1 MIMRILLTAIA
12 LLAGTASPAK
22 AQTAIDR
29 ADARCILVLTL
40 AARNPA
46 QKDAAGRGQF
56 YYYGRFASRS
66 PATKL
71 GPILVGEAKVVVTPQ
86 QLQAELARCS
96 AELTVANAALRDGL
110 KAVESAA
117 QQAPPPGA
125 VPPK

>member
-1 MIMRILLTAIA
+1 MRIPLIAIA
-12 LLAGTASPAK
+12 LLAGTASPAT
-22 AQTAIDR
+22 AQTATDR

-40 AARNPA
+40 AARDPA
-46 QKDAAGRGQF
+46 QKEAAGRGQF
-56 YYYGRFASRS
+56 YYYGRVAARN

-71 GPILVGEAKVVVTPQ
+71 GALLVDEAKVVTTPQ
-86 QLQAELARCS
+86 KLQAELARCGT
-96 AELTVANAALRDGL
+96 ELTAANAALRDGL